1 MGVFRQN
8 YISVVSNE
16 LNINRFRPTRV
27 FLSQVSSQ
35 NVELA
40 CRNEFD
46 IV

>member
-8 YISVVSNE
+8 YIAVVSNE
-16 LNINRFRPTRV
+16 LNINRFTRV